1 MNVAAALA
9 SKNAYERS
17 VCGTFNGVLKHQFA
31 ATTRTRLMM
40 DMGKLHAVLHVWEE
54 VRNRGQTVQIKK
66 RYAAALAAG
75 HKFLAASDKS
85 TTL

>member
-9 SKNAYERS
+9 SKNAYKRS

-40 DMGKLHAVLHVWEE
+40 DMGKLHAVLHVWE
-54 VRNRGQTVQIKK
+54 
-66 RYAAALAAG
+66 
-75 HKFLAASDKS
+75 
-85 TTL
+85 